1 MYLLLFE
8 LPMNRTGV
16 WFSGHMAGKAGFFL
30 GVPLSG
36 PFFVGGVNGGVGGVV
51 AGGGGDALVSGAPL
65 VGVPALEVSV
75 FGGSDGV
82 GIPSAVGVGSVVL
95 P

>member
-1 MYLLLFE
+1 MELLTNLA
-8 LPMNRTGV
+8 GV
-16 WFSGHMAGKAGFFL
+16 WFSGHMAGNAGFFL
-30 GVPLSG
+30 GVPLAG
-36 PFFVGGVNGGVGGVV
+36 PFFVGGVNVGVGGVGGDV
-51 AGGGGDALVSGAPL
+51 LVSDASL

-82 GIPSAVGVGSVVL
+82 GIPSVAGMGVGVL